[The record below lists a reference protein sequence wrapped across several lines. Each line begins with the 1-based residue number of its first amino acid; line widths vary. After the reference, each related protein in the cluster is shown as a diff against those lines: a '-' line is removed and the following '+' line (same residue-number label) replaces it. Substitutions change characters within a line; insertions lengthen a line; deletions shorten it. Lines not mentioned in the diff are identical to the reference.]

1 MSKYHI
7 ADESLVQEGVDRIEW
22 AREEMP
28 VLRAIEARFAKKK
41 PLKGMRIAACLHVT
55 TETANL
61 MRCLKAGGADARLCA
76 SNPLSTQD
84 HTAAA
89 LSLHYGI
96 PTYAIRGEDNDTYYQ
111 HINSALDIKPHI
123 TMDDGADL
131 VNTSHSSRKELV
143 KGILAG
149 TEETTTGVI
158 RLKAMAAQKKLKFP
172 VIAVNDA
179 MTKHMFD
186 NRYGTGQSTL
196 DGFMRATNF
205 LIAGRVVV
213 VAGYGW
219 CGRGFA
225 GRMRGMGARVI
236 ITEIDPVKGLEA
248 AMDGFDVMTMAEA
261 APKGDIFLTVTGNLN
276 VIRSEHF
283 KKMKDGA
290 LVANSGHFD
299 CELDLKSLARISK
312 KTVNQPR
319 EFVEEYTIKGSNKRI
334 RVLAQGRLLNLSAA
348 EGHPAT
354 VMDMSF
360 ANQALAAEWLVQN
373 GKDLKKDCFPVP
385 EDIDIEISRLKLE
398 AMGLSIDKLTSEQV
412 DYLSSFDI
420 GT

>member
-1 MSKYHI
+1 M
-7 ADESLVQEGVDRIEW
+7 
-22 AREEMP
+22 
-28 VLRAIEARFAKKK
+28 
-41 PLKGMRIAACLHVT
+41 
-55 TETANL
+55 
-61 MRCLKAGGADARLCA
+61 
-76 SNPLSTQD
+76 
-84 HTAAA
+84 
-89 LSLHYGI
+89 
-96 PTYAIRGEDNDTYYQ
+96 
-111 HINSALDIKPHI
+111 
-123 TMDDGADL
+123 TMDDGCDL
-131 VNTSHSSRKELV
+131 VTTLHTKRRKL
-143 KGILAG
+143 LAGVIGG

-158 RLKAMAAQKKLKFP
+158 RLRAMEADNALAYP
-172 VIAVNDA
+172 VVAVNDA

-248 AMDGFDVMTMAEA
+248 AMDGFDVMTMADA

-276 VIRSEHF
+276 VIRAEHF
-283 KKMKDGA
+283 KLMKDGA

-299 CELDLKSLARISK
+299 CELDLKALARISK
-312 KTVNQPR
+312 KTVNRPR
-319 EFVEEYTIKGSNKRI
+319 EFVEEYTLKGSGRRV

-360 ANQALAAEWLVQN
+360 ANQALSAEWLVKN
-373 GKDLKKDCFPVP
+373 GKGLKKDCFPVP
-385 EDIDIEISRLKLE
+385 EDIDVEISRLKLE
-398 AMGLSIDKLTSEQV
+398 AMGLTIDKLTAEQV
-412 DYLSSFDI
+412 KYLSSFDI